1 MPNNGEYHKF
11 RNYERKKI
19 TIYDLW
25 SITILVPEDNEK
37 QNPDV
42 QQNRNLKRTNIKV
55 MLLAVID

>member
-1 MPNNGEYHKF
+1 MKE
-11 RNYERKKI
+11 KKI

>member
-1 MPNNGEYHKF
+1 MVNILNSETMK
-11 RNYERKKI
+11 EKKI

-55 MLLAVID
+55 MLLTIID

>member
-1 MPNNGEYHKF
+1 MLNILNSETMK
-11 RNYERKKI
+11 EKKI

>member
-1 MPNNGEYHKF
+1 MVNILNLETMK
-11 RNYERKKI
+11 EKKI

>member
-1 MPNNGEYHKF
+1 MVIILNSETMK
-11 RNYERKKI
+11 EKKI

>member
-1 MPNNGEYHKF
+1 MVNILNSETIK
-11 RNYERKKI
+11 EKKI

-55 MLLAVID
+55 MLLAIID

>member
-1 MPNNGEYHKF
+1 MVNILNSETMK
-11 RNYERKKI
+11 EKKI

>member
-1 MPNNGEYHKF
+1 MVNILNSETMK
-11 RNYERKKI
+11 EKKI
-19 TIYDLW
+19 TIYDFW
-25 SITILVPEDNEK
+25 SIAILVPEDNEK